1 MIVKMAEVDL
11 KTKYGTF
18 HEVLFYDGQKE
29 AIALYMGDIS
39 EQDHVLCRV
48 HSSCIHAH
56 VFNSVECECR
66 EEMAIAQQLIQ
77 REEKGIVIWLQQEGK
92 GNGHYGLLESIP
104 YKRKGIAQAE
114 AYELAGFQKDAR
126 DFSAAAKILKA
137 LNVKSITMLTN
148 NQKKVTTLTQ
158 HGIEISGTKPLKL

>member
-1 MIVKMAEVDL
+1 MAEVDL

-29 AIALYMGDIS
+29 AIAFYMGDIS
-39 EQDHVLCRV
+39 EQENILCRV

-56 VFNSVECECR
+56 IFNSIECECR

-77 REEKGIVIWLQQEGK
+77 KEGRGIIIWLEQEGK
-92 GNGHYGLLESIP
+92 GNGHYALLKSIP
-104 YKRKGIAQAE
+104 FKRNGMPQAE
-114 AYELAGFQKDAR
+114 AYEAAGFSKDAR

-137 LNVKSITMLTN
+137 LEVKSITMLTGN
-148 NQKKVTTLTQ
+148 EKKVNTLTQ
-158 HGIEISGTKPLKL
+158 HEIMVSSIKPLKL

>member
-1 MIVKMAEVDL
+1 MIKMAEVDL

-29 AIALYMGDIS
+29 AIAFYMGDIS
-39 EQDHVLCRV
+39 EQENVLCRV

-56 VFNSVECECR
+56 IFNSIECECR

-77 REEKGIVIWLQQEGK
+77 KEGRGIIIWLEQEGK
-92 GNGHYGLLESIP
+92 GNGHYALLKSIP
-104 YKRKGIAQAE
+104 FKREGMSQAA
-114 AYELAGFQKDAR
+114 AYEAAGFQKDAR

-137 LNVKSITMLTN
+137 LDIKSITMLTN
-148 NQKKVTTLTQ
+148 NQKKVETLTQ
-158 HGIEISGTKPLKL
+158 HGIEITGTKSLEL

>member
-1 MIVKMAEVDL
+1 MIKMAEVDL

-29 AIALYMGDIS
+29 AIAFYMGNIS
-39 EQDHVLCRV
+39 EHDAILCRV

-56 VFNSVECECR
+56 IFNSIECECR

-77 REEKGIVIWLQQEGK
+77 QEGRGIIIWLEQEGK
-92 GNGHYGLLESIP
+92 GNGHYALLKSIP
-104 YKRKGIAQAE
+104 FKRAGMPQAE
-114 AYELAGFQKDAR
+114 AYEAVGFQKDAR

-137 LNVKSITMLTN
+137 LNVKSITLLTN
-148 NQKKVTTLTQ
+148 NQKKVNVLSQ
-158 HGIEISGTKPLKL
+158 HGIHISQTRDLKL

>member
-1 MIVKMAEVDL
+1 MIKMAEVDL

-29 AIALYMGDIS
+29 AIAFYMGDIS
-39 EQDHVLCRV
+39 EGEDVLCRV

-56 VFNSVECECR
+56 IFNSVECECR

-77 REEKGIVIWLQQEGK
+77 KEGCGIVIWLEQEGK
-92 GNGHYGLLESIP
+92 GNGHYALLKSIP
-104 YKRKGIAQAE
+104 FKRAGMPQAE
-114 AYELAGFQKDAR
+114 AYEAAGFQKDAR

-137 LNVKSITMLTN
+137 LNIKSITMLTN
-148 NQKKVTTLTQ
+148 NQKKVNTLTQ
-158 HGIEISGTKPLKL
+158 HGITISGTKSLEL

>member
-1 MIVKMAEVDL
+1 MIQMAEVDL

-29 AIALYMGDIS
+29 AIAFYMGDIS
-39 EQDHVLCRV
+39 EQENILCRV

-56 VFNSVECECR
+56 IFNSIECECR

-77 REEKGIVIWLQQEGK
+77 IEGRGLIIWLEQEGK
-92 GNGHYGLLESIP
+92 GNGHYALLKSIP
-104 YKRKGIAQAE
+104 FKRNGMPQAE
-114 AYELAGFQKDAR
+114 AYKAAGFSKDAR

-137 LNVKSITMLTN
+137 LQVKSITMLTGN
-148 NQKKVTTLTQ
+148 EKKVNTLTEL
-158 HGIEISGTKPLKL
+158 GITVSSMKSLKL

>member
-1 MIVKMAEVDL
+1 MIKMAEVDL

-29 AIALYMGDIS
+29 AIAFYMGDIS
-39 EQDHVLCRV
+39 NEEDILCRV

-56 VFNSVECECR
+56 IFNSIECECR

-77 REEKGIVIWLQQEGK
+77 KEGRGIVIWLEQEGK
-92 GNGHYGLLESIP
+92 GNGHYALLKSIP
-104 YKRKGIAQAE
+104 FKRNGMPQAE
-114 AYELAGFQKDAR
+114 AYEAAGFQKDAR

-137 LNVKSITMLTN
+137 LKVNSITMLTN
-148 NQKKVTTLTQ
+148 NQKKVKTLTQ
-158 HGIEISGTKPLKL
+158 HGIKISGTKPLEL